1 MSPVLPENKMHECDT
16 AQLLQRVDRT
26 EFLGSS
32 VLNRRSE
39 SMLEVL
45 KRFFEDYPRQV
56 LQMKGLPSADLPEGL
71 MDRLLD
77 YRHRQL
83 VNLEDAQYF
92 RIDPAAYWMLTK
104 LISEMKSAGL
114 EELYSQVMLPF
125 STMMIE
131 IANSVADQAL
141 TGVIIQVDDA
151 IYTQRFI
158 LRKDDL
164 GPSNCVIVS
173 RGLKAEIIHTPTREL
188 FDAVGLAVPDGLIED
203 EVTWNKTFLALAI
216 AIATLLRH
224 DGMLKVEEVS
234 LYPRQIRR
242 QAERSGKHL
251 PDTLISQITLGK
263 AGRGQLEAM
272 KDENADS
279 EREGVPR
286 RTHWVRGHAMRS
298 RSGQIVWRM
307 PHLRGAGP
315 VIKQVRHVT
324 AASPTESLAGGLVD
338 DV

>member
-1 MSPVLPENKMHECDT
+1 MIAE
-16 AQLLQRVDRT
+16 
-26 EFLGSS
+26 
-32 VLNRRSE
+32 
-39 SMLEVL
+39 L

-56 LQMKGLPSADLPEGL
+56 LQMRGIRPADLPDGL

-77 YRHRQL
+77 YRHRHL

-104 LISEMKSAGL
+104 LISEMKSDGL

-131 IANSVADQAL
+131 IADGGADQTL
-141 TGVIIQVDDA
+141 TGVVIQIDDA

-164 GPSNCVIVS
+164 GPSNCAIVS

-188 FDAVGLAVPDGLIED
+188 FDAVGLAVPEGMIAD
-203 EVTWNKTFLALAI
+203 EVTWNKTFLALAV
-216 AIATLLRH
+216 AVATLLRH

-234 LYPRQIRR
+234 LYPRQMRR
-242 QAERSGKHL
+242 QAERSGKSL
-251 PDTLISQITLGK
+251 PDTLVSKITLGK
-263 AGRGQLEAM
+263 AGRGQVEAM
-272 KDENADS
+272 KEENTGNG
-279 EREGVPR
+279 REAVSR

-315 VIKQVRHVT
+315 MVKQVRHVT
-324 AASPTESLAGGLVD
+324 AEAMTEVSGSNGLINGG
-338 DV
+338 